1 MLRHLFEE
9 FKRGLTGSNFKRLQ
23 TAFGPRESTRCLDI
37 IRRFLFVAKRLTNP
51 YWKGKRLQNSKSKAF
66 RMLTEFQWN
75 QHDWNI
81 GGFLQVL
88 GQFNPNLS
96 RLFLQIVTN
105 IMQTSSFSEY
115 VQSSRKNF
123 RECVRQDL
131 NKNSETYVTLCVI
144 DSLVAAA
151 NSD

>member
-1 MLRHLFEE
+1 MLRDLFDK
-9 FKRGLTGSNFKRLQ
+9 FKNGLQGSNLKRLQ

-51 YWKGKRLQNSKSKAF
+51 YWIGKRLRNSKSKAF
-66 RMLTEFQWN
+66 RMLTEFRWN
-75 QHDWNI
+75 QHDWNV

-88 GQFNPNLS
+88 EQFNLS
-96 RLFLQIVTN
+96 QLFLQIVTN

-115 VQSSRKNF
+115 VQSSRKFF

-131 NKNSETYVTLCVI
+131 NKTGDTYVTLCVI